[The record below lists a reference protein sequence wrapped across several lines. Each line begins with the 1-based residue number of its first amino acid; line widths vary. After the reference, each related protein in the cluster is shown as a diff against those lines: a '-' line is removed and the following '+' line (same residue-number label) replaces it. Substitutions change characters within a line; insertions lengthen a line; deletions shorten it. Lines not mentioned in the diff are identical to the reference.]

1 MEHFLGMIQD
11 LGTSS
16 ELLEKELCLFT
27 WKLLQLLEE
36 KLGKSVW
43 IRNVVSTDNLLDLEP
58 HQFMGRKSWV

>member
-1 MEHFLGMIQD
+1 MEHILGMIQD

-27 WKLLQLLEE
+27 WKLLQLLEG
-36 KLGKSVW
+36 KLGKSGW

>member
-27 WKLLQLLEE
+27 WKLLQLLKE
-36 KLGKSVW
+36 KLGKSGW
-43 IRNVVSTDNLLDLEP
+43 IRNLVSTD
-58 HQFMGRKSWV
+58 KSS

>member
-27 WKLLQLLEE
+27 WKLLQLLEG
-36 KLGKSVW
+36 KLGKSGW

>member
-36 KLGKSVW
+36 KLGKSGW